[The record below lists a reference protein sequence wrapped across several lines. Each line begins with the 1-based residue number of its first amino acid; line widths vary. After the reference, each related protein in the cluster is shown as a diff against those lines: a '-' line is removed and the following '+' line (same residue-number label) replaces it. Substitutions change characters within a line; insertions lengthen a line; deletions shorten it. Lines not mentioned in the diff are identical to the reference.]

1 MTGRKPTDPSEL
13 KAAWRDA
20 VKAGMIAPDAPAAEV
35 ALPPIITD
43 RYMGAP
49 DSDG

>member
-1 MTGRKPTDPSEL
+1 MTGRKPPDPSEL
-13 KAAWRDA
+13 KAACRDA

-35 ALPPIITD
+35 ALPPLVTD
-43 RYMGAP
+43 RYTEAP